1 MFYRKKRDNNRE
13 EQKMKMKT
21 NTVLT
26 VVFAIIILMSGFI
39 RSAAGADIVLASVDY
54 VDAKFNELN
63 LRISQISTGGTTT
76 GGTVDSN
83 TLTRINNLE
92 VQTGA
97 LQNDVDDS
105 KKRIDFMDTTVR
117 NLSDGTVWQVVKVDP
132 GIRVMASDT
141 GEVILRSGT
150 ARVIGNEHGEGISDL
165 TAGIEV
171 KDGELIAKDH
181 HLLVPRGD
189 GRGIITET
197 VCYIIYKGLY
207 YMQ

>member
-1 MFYRKKRDNNRE
+1 
-13 EQKMKMKT
+13 MKHKT

-26 VVFAIIILMSGFI
+26 VVFAILVLMAGFI

-54 VDAKFNELN
+54 VDSKFNELN
-63 LRISQISTGGTTT
+63 LRISQISSGGITT
-76 GGTVDSN
+76 GGITDGN

-105 KKRIDFMDTTVR
+105 TKRIDFMDTTML

-132 GIRVMASDT
+132 GIKVLASDT
-141 GEVILRSGT
+141 GEFVLRSGT
-150 ARVIGNEHGEGISDL
+150 ARVIGNEFNEGISDL
-165 TAGIEV
+165 TSGSEV
-171 KDGELIAKDH
+171 KNGDLVSKNH
-181 HLLVPRGD
+181 HLLIPRGD
-189 GRGIITET
+189 GRGIVTET

>member
-1 MFYRKKRDNNRE
+1 
-13 EQKMKMKT
+13 MKSKT

-26 VVFAIIILMSGFI
+26 VIFAVVILMTGFI

-63 LRISQISTGGTTT
+63 LRINQISTGGAST
-76 GGTVDSN
+76 GGAVDSN
-83 TLTRINNLE
+83 TLSRINNLE

-105 KKRIDFMDTTVR
+105 NKRVDFMDTTVR

-132 GIRVMASDT
+132 GIRVLASDT
-141 GEVILRSGT
+141 GEIVLRSGT
-150 ARVIGNEHGEGISDL
+150 ARVIGNEHNEGLSDL
-165 TAGIEV
+165 TSGSEI
-171 KDGELIAKDH
+171 KNGELIIKDH
-181 HLLVPRGD
+181 YLLIPRGD

>member
-1 MFYRKKRDNNRE
+1 
-13 EQKMKMKT
+13 MKLKT

-26 VVFAIIILMSGFI
+26 VIFAIVILLAGYVRI
-39 RSAAGADIVLASVDY
+39 AAGSDIVLASVDY
-54 VDAKFNELN
+54 VDSKFNELN
-63 LRISQISTGGTTT
+63 VRISQISSGGTV

-105 KKRIDFMDTTVR
+105 KKRVDFMDNTVR

-132 GIRVMASDT
+132 GIRVLASDT

-150 ARVIGNEHGEGISDL
+150 ARVIGNEYNEGISDL
-165 TAGIEV
+165 TSGRDV
-171 KDGELIAKDH
+171 KNGELIEKDH
-181 HLLVPRGD
+181 HLLIPRGD

>member
-1 MFYRKKRDNNRE
+1 
-13 EQKMKMKT
+13 MKLKT

-26 VVFAIIILMSGFI
+26 VVFAIVILLAGYARI
-39 RSAAGADIVLASVDY
+39 SAGSDIVLASVDY

-63 LRISQISTGGTTT
+63 VRISQISSGGTT

-97 LQNDVDDS
+97 LQNDADDS
-105 KKRIDFMDTTVR
+105 KKRVDFMDNTVR

-132 GIRVMASDT
+132 GIRVLASDT

-150 ARVIGNEHGEGISDL
+150 ARVIGNEYNEGISDL
-165 TAGIEV
+165 TSGRDVKNGEIIE
-171 KDGELIAKDH
+171 KDH
-181 HLLVPRGD
+181 HLLIPRGD

>member
-1 MFYRKKRDNNRE
+1 
-13 EQKMKMKT
+13 MKLKT

-26 VVFAIIILMSGFI
+26 VVFAVVILLAGYARI
-39 RSAAGADIVLASVDY
+39 AAGSDIVLASVDY
-54 VDAKFNELN
+54 VDSKFNELN
-63 LRISQISTGGTTT
+63 VRISQISSGGTT

-105 KKRIDFMDTTVR
+105 KKRVDFMDNTVR
-117 NLSDGTVWQVVKVDP
+117 NLSDGTIWQVVKVDP
-132 GIRVMASDT
+132 GIRVLASDT

-150 ARVIGNEHGEGISDL
+150 ARVIGNEYGEGISDM
-165 TAGIEV
+165 TSGREI
-171 KDGELIAKDH
+171 KNGELVEKDH
-181 HLLVPRGD
+181 HLLIPRGD

-197 VCYIIYKGLY
+197 VCYIVYKGLY

>member
-1 MFYRKKRDNNRE
+1 
-13 EQKMKMKT
+13 MKSKT

-26 VVFAIIILMSGFI
+26 VIFAVVVLMTGFI

-54 VDAKFNELN
+54 VDSKFNELN
-63 LRISQISTGGTTT
+63 LRISQISTGGTST

-83 TLTRINNLE
+83 TLSRINNLE

-105 KKRIDFMDTTVR
+105 NKRVDFMDTTMR
-117 NLSDGTVWQVVKVDP
+117 NISDGTVWQVIKVDP
-132 GIRVMASDT
+132 GIRVLASDT

-150 ARVIGNEHGEGISDL
+150 ARVIGNEYNEGISDL
-165 TAGIEV
+165 TSGIEV
-171 KDGELIAKDH
+171 KNGELIAKDH
-181 HLLVPRGD
+181 HLLIPRGD

>member
-1 MFYRKKRDNNRE
+1 
-13 EQKMKMKT
+13 MKLKT

-26 VVFAIIILMSGFI
+26 VIFAIVILLAGYVRI
-39 RSAAGADIVLASVDY
+39 AAGSDIVLASVDY
-54 VDAKFNELN
+54 VDSKFNELN
-63 LRISQISTGGTTT
+63 VRISQISSGGTV

-105 KKRIDFMDTTVR
+105 KKRVDFMDNTIR

-132 GIRVMASDT
+132 GIRVLASDT

-150 ARVIGNEHGEGISDL
+150 ARVIGNEYNEGISDL
-165 TAGIEV
+165 TSGRDV
-171 KDGELIAKDH
+171 KNGELIEKDH
-181 HLLVPRGD
+181 HLLIPRGD

>member
-1 MFYRKKRDNNRE
+1 
-13 EQKMKMKT
+13 MKLKI

-26 VVFAIIILMSGFI
+26 IVFAIVILSVGFM
-39 RSAAGADIVLASVDY
+39 RSAAGSNIVLASVDY
-54 VDAKFNELN
+54 VDAKFNELSI
-63 LRISQISTGGTTT
+63 RISQIQTGGTTT

-105 KKRIDFMDTTVR
+105 TKRIDFMDTTVR

-132 GIRVMASDT
+132 GIRVLASDT
-141 GEVILRSGT
+141 GEIILRSGT
-150 ARVIGNEHGEGISDL
+150 ARVIGNEHNEGLSDL
-165 TAGIEV
+165 TAGTEI
-171 KDGELIAKDH
+171 KNGELISKDH
-181 HLLVPRGD
+181 HILIPRGD
-189 GRGIITET
+189 GRGIVTET

>member
-1 MFYRKKRDNNRE
+1 
-13 EQKMKMKT
+13 MKIKI

-26 VVFAIIILMSGFI
+26 IVFAIVILSVGFM
-39 RSAAGADIVLASVDY
+39 RSAAGSNIVLASVDY

-63 LRISQISTGGTTT
+63 IRISQISTGGTTT

-105 KKRIDFMDTTVR
+105 NKRVDFMDTTVR

-132 GIRVMASDT
+132 GIRVLASDT

-150 ARVIGNEHGEGISDL
+150 ARVIGNEHNEGISDL
-165 TAGIEV
+165 TAGTEI
-171 KDGELIAKDH
+171 KNGELISKDH
-181 HLLVPRGD
+181 HLLIPRGD
-189 GRGIITET
+189 GRGIVTET

-207 YMQ
+207 HMQ

>member
-1 MFYRKKRDNNRE
+1 
-13 EQKMKMKT
+13 MKSKT

-26 VVFAIIILMSGFI
+26 VIFAVVILMSGFI

-63 LRISQISTGGTTT
+63 LRISQISTGGTST
-76 GGTVDSN
+76 GVAVDSN
-83 TLTRINNLE
+83 TLSRINNLE

-105 KKRIDFMDTTVR
+105 NKRVDFMDTTVR

-132 GIRVMASDT
+132 GIRVLASDT
-141 GEVILRSGT
+141 GEIVLRSGT
-150 ARVIGNEHGEGISDL
+150 ARVIGNEHNEGISDL
-165 TAGIEV
+165 TSGAEV
-171 KDGELIAKDH
+171 KNGELLVKDH
-181 HLLVPRGD
+181 HMLIPRGD

>member
-1 MFYRKKRDNNRE
+1 
-13 EQKMKMKT
+13 MKSKT

-26 VVFAIIILMSGFI
+26 VIFAVVILMTGFI

-54 VDAKFNELN
+54 VDSKFNELN
-63 LRISQISTGGTTT
+63 LRISQISTGVISTDGA
-76 GGTVDSN
+76 VDSN
-83 TLTRINNLE
+83 TLSRINNLE

-105 KKRIDFMDTTVR
+105 NKRVDFMDTTMR

-132 GIRVMASDT
+132 GIRVLASDT

-150 ARVIGNEHGEGISDL
+150 ARVIGNEYNEGISDL
-165 TAGIEV
+165 TSGVEV
-171 KDGELIAKDH
+171 KNGELIAKDH
-181 HLLVPRGD
+181 HLLIPRGD

>member
-1 MFYRKKRDNNRE
+1 
-13 EQKMKMKT
+13 MKIKT

-26 VVFAIIILMSGFI
+26 VIFAIVILLAGYIRIASG
-39 RSAAGADIVLASVDY
+39 SSDIVLASVDY

-63 LRISQISTGGTTT
+63 LRINQISTGGTT
-76 GGTVDSN
+76 GGTVDGN

-97 LQNDVDDS
+97 LQNDVDDTL
-105 KKRIDFMDTTVR
+105 KRVDFMDTTVR

-132 GIRVMASDT
+132 GIRVLASNT
-141 GEVILRSGT
+141 SEVILRSGT
-150 ARVIGNEHGEGISDL
+150 ARVIGNEHNEGLSDL
-165 TAGIEV
+165 TSGRDVKNGEIIE
-171 KDGELIAKDH
+171 KDH
-181 HLLVPRGD
+181 HLLIPRGD

>member
-1 MFYRKKRDNNRE
+1 
-13 EQKMKMKT
+13 MKSKT

-26 VVFAIIILMSGFI
+26 VIFAVVVLMTGFI

-54 VDAKFNELN
+54 VDSKFNELN
-63 LRISQISTGGTTT
+63 LRISQISTGGTST

-83 TLTRINNLE
+83 TLSRINNLE

-105 KKRIDFMDTTVR
+105 NKRVDFMDTTMR
-117 NLSDGTVWQVVKVDP
+117 NISDGTVWQVIKVDP
-132 GIRVMASDT
+132 GIRVLASDT

-150 ARVIGNEHGEGISDL
+150 ARVIGNEYNEGISDL
-165 TAGIEV
+165 TSGVEV
-171 KDGELIAKDH
+171 KNGELITKDH
-181 HLLVPRGD
+181 HLLIPRGD

>member
-1 MFYRKKRDNNRE
+1 
-13 EQKMKMKT
+13 MKSKT

-26 VVFAIIILMSGFI
+26 VIFAIVILMSGFI

-63 LRISQISTGGTTT
+63 LRISQISTGGTST
-76 GGTVDSN
+76 GVAVDSN
-83 TLTRINNLE
+83 TLSRINNLE

-105 KKRIDFMDTTVR
+105 NKRVDFMDTTVR

-132 GIRVMASDT
+132 GIRVLASDT
-141 GEVILRSGT
+141 GEIVLRSGT
-150 ARVIGNEHGEGISDL
+150 ARVIGNEYNEGISDL
-165 TAGIEV
+165 TSGIEL
-171 KDGELIAKDH
+171 KNGELLVKDH
-181 HLLVPRGD
+181 HMLIPRGD

>member
-1 MFYRKKRDNNRE
+1 
-13 EQKMKMKT
+13 MKLKT

-26 VVFAIIILMSGFI
+26 VVFAIVIILAGYARI
-39 RSAAGADIVLASVDY
+39 AAGSDIVLASVDY
-54 VDAKFNELN
+54 VDSKFNELSA
-63 LRISQISTGGTTT
+63 RISLISSGGTT
-76 GGTVDSN
+76 GGTVDGN

-105 KKRIDFMDTTVR
+105 KKRVDFMDNTVR

-132 GIRVMASDT
+132 GIKVLASDT

-150 ARVIGNEHGEGISDL
+150 ARVIGNEYGEGISDL
-165 TAGIEV
+165 TSGREI
-171 KDGELIAKDH
+171 KNGELIEKDH
-181 HLLVPRGD
+181 HLLIPRGD
-189 GRGIITET
+189 GRGFITET

>member
-1 MFYRKKRDNNRE
+1 
-13 EQKMKMKT
+13 MKLKT

-26 VVFAIIILMSGFI
+26 VVFAIAVLMAGFI
-39 RSAAGADIVLASVDY
+39 RSVAGADVVLASVDY
-54 VDAKFNELN
+54 VDSKFNELN
-63 LRISQISTGGTTT
+63 LRISQISSGGSTGGVTD
-76 GGTVDSN
+76 GN

-105 KKRIDFMDTTVR
+105 NKRVNFMDTTMR

-132 GIRVMASDT
+132 GIKVLASDT
-141 GEVILRSGT
+141 GEFVLRSGT
-150 ARVIGNEHGEGISDL
+150 ARVIGNEFGEGVSDL
-165 TAGIEV
+165 TSGEEV
-171 KDGELIAKDH
+171 KNGALISKDH
-181 HLLVPRGD
+181 HILIPRGD

>member
-1 MFYRKKRDNNRE
+1 
-13 EQKMKMKT
+13 MKSKT

-26 VVFAIIILMSGFI
+26 VIFAVVILMAGFI

-54 VDAKFNELN
+54 VDSKFNELN
-63 LRISQISTGGTTT
+63 LRISQISTGGTST
-76 GGTVDSN
+76 GGTVDGN
-83 TLTRINNLE
+83 TLSRINNLE

-105 KKRIDFMDTTVR
+105 NKRVDFMDTTMR

-132 GIRVMASDT
+132 GIRVLASDT

-150 ARVIGNEHGEGISDL
+150 ARVIGNEYNEGISDL
-165 TAGIEV
+165 TSGVEV
-171 KDGELIAKDH
+171 KNGELIAKDH
-181 HLLVPRGD
+181 HLLIPRGD

>member
-1 MFYRKKRDNNRE
+1 
-13 EQKMKMKT
+13 MKIKI

-26 VVFAIIILMSGFI
+26 IVFAIVILSVGFM
-39 RSAAGADIVLASVDY
+39 RSAAGSNIVLASVDY
-54 VDAKFNELN
+54 VDAKFNELSI
-63 LRISQISTGGTTT
+63 RINQISTGGTTT

-105 KKRIDFMDTTVR
+105 TKRIDFMDTTVR

-132 GIRVMASDT
+132 GIRVLASDT

-150 ARVIGNEHGEGISDL
+150 ARVIGNEHNEGISDL
-165 TAGIEV
+165 TAGTEI
-171 KDGELIAKDH
+171 KNGELISKDH
-181 HLLVPRGD
+181 HLLIPRGD
-189 GRGIITET
+189 GRGIVTET

>member
-1 MFYRKKRDNNRE
+1 
-13 EQKMKMKT
+13 MKSKT

-26 VVFAIIILMSGFI
+26 VIFAVVVLMTGFI

-54 VDAKFNELN
+54 VDSKFNELN
-63 LRISQISTGGTTT
+63 LRISQISTGGTAT
-76 GGTVDSN
+76 GGAVDSN
-83 TLTRINNLE
+83 TLSRINNLE

-105 KKRIDFMDTTVR
+105 NKRVDFMDTTVR

-132 GIRVMASDT
+132 GIRVLASDT

-150 ARVIGNEHGEGISDL
+150 ARVIGNEHNEGISDL
-165 TAGIEV
+165 TSGVEV
-171 KDGELIAKDH
+171 KNGELISKDH
-181 HLLVPRGD
+181 HLLIPRGD

>member
-1 MFYRKKRDNNRE
+1 
-13 EQKMKMKT
+13 MKSKT

-26 VVFAIIILMSGFI
+26 VIFAVVVLMTGFI

-54 VDAKFNELN
+54 VDSKFNELN
-63 LRISQISTGGTTT
+63 LRISQISTGGTST

-83 TLTRINNLE
+83 TLSRINNLE

-105 KKRIDFMDTTVR
+105 NKRVDFMDTTMR

-132 GIRVMASDT
+132 GIRVLASDT

-150 ARVIGNEHGEGISDL
+150 ARVIGNEYNEGISDL
-165 TAGIEV
+165 TSGSEV
-171 KDGELIAKDH
+171 KNGELISKDH
-181 HLLVPRGD
+181 HLLIPRGD

>member
-1 MFYRKKRDNNRE
+1 
-13 EQKMKMKT
+13 MKSKT

-26 VVFAIIILMSGFI
+26 VIFAVVVLMTGFI

-54 VDAKFNELN
+54 VDSKFNELN
-63 LRISQISTGGTTT
+63 LRISQISTGGTST

-83 TLTRINNLE
+83 TLSRINNLE

-105 KKRIDFMDTTVR
+105 NKRVDFMDTTMR

-132 GIRVMASDT
+132 GIRVLASDT

-150 ARVIGNEHGEGISDL
+150 ARVIGNEYNEGISDL
-165 TAGIEV
+165 TSGVEI
-171 KDGELIAKDH
+171 KNGELITKDH
-181 HLLVPRGD
+181 HLLIPRGD

>member
-1 MFYRKKRDNNRE
+1 
-13 EQKMKMKT
+13 MKSKT

-26 VVFAIIILMSGFI
+26 VIFAIVILMAGFI

-54 VDAKFNELN
+54 VDSKFNELN
-63 LRISQISTGGTTT
+63 LRISQISTGGTST
-76 GGTVDSN
+76 GGAVDGN
-83 TLTRINNLE
+83 TLSRINNLE

-97 LQNDVDDS
+97 LQNDVDNS
-105 KKRIDFMDTTVR
+105 NKRVDFMDTTVM

-132 GIRVMASDT
+132 GIRVLASDT
-141 GEVILRSGT
+141 GEIVLRSGT
-150 ARVIGNEHGEGISDL
+150 ARVIGNEYNEGISDL
-165 TAGIEV
+165 TSGVEL
-171 KDGELIAKDH
+171 KNGELIAKDH
-181 HLLVPRGD
+181 HLLIPRGD